1 MQKLIALD
9 LAQLKR
15 VQDAIAAFMAKPLG
29 EQSRK
34 RYLLDALRREEATLR
49 RLCRGAKIREAI
61 AA

>member
-9 LAQLKR
+9 LAQLKQ
-15 VQDAIAAFMAKPLG
+15 VQAAIAAVSARPLA
-29 EQSRK
+29 EQNRK

-49 RLCRGAKIREAI
+49 SYCKRARLHDAI